1 MDTFNPVDPQT
12 GKPYADDHDSQVR
25 LLMHLSELTNA
36 DRWEEAQ
43 ILRQQL
49 IVPATALMA
58 AKKSMGADW
67 VRKQGLRMETAEAK
81 YGKNW
86 LDQ

>member
-49 IVPATALMA
+49 IIPAEALMA
-58 AKKSMGADW
+58 TKKLRGAQFILDRK
-67 VRKQGLRMETAEAK
+67 VRTETAEAK
-81 YGKNW
+81 YGKDW
-86 LDQ
+86 LTR